1 MKKLT
6 QLFAMLIF
14 AAAFYQTYAQVNQVR
29 ISIQMQALDNS
40 FIEIFADTI
49 NEGDIYQLNPAT
61 LSAPFNIA
69 QPLYN
74 AFVGSKFYFEQNSL
88 SEDIYLRFRFYGVNL
103 LTGLFPPDSTWNSQ
117 IGPIYLW
124 GFFEL
129 KVFDFQGLFP
139 KPSPYFFNSPDNFRM
154 TFVRTPAFNNLLGL
168 IGINPMNPLGLVYHL
183 GPGQYTFSGID
194 SIYFGPD
201 SISIEMRHFS
211 KLAGGDRSVL
221 VNSIQ
226 LSGTG
231 LEDENVPT
239 EFALAQNFPNPFNPS
254 TTINYSVSVRT
265 PVQLKVYNMLG
276 MEVATL
282 VDEMKEAGNYSIN
295 FDASSSDSYIPS
307 GIYIYELRAN
317 NLVLSKKMIYLK

>member
-1 MKKLT
+1 MKKLI
-6 QLFAMLIF
+6 QIFSLLFF
-14 AAAFYQTYAQVNQVR
+14 AAVFTSSFAQVNKVR

-40 FIEIFADTI
+40 FIEIFSDTLD
-49 NEGDIYQLNPAT
+49 EGDIYSLNPAT
-61 LSAPFNIA
+61 LTAPFNIA

-103 LTGLFPPDSTWNSQ
+103 ATGLFPPDSTWAGQ
-117 IGPIYLW
+117 IGPIALW

-154 TFVRTPAFNNLLGL
+154 TFIRTPAFNTLLNTL
-168 IGINPMNPLGLVYHL
+168 GINPLNPLGLVYHL

-211 KLAGGDRSVL
+211 RLAGGDRSVL
-221 VNSIQ
+221 VNAIQ

-231 LEDENVPT
+231 VEDENIPD
-239 EFALAQNFPNPFNPS
+239 EFVISQNYPNPFNPT
-254 TTINYSVSVRT
+254 TTINYSVPVRT
-265 PVQLKVYNMLG
+265 PVQLKVYNILG

-282 VDEMKEAGNYSIN
+282 VNEVKEAGNYSVQ
-295 FDASSSDSYIPS
+295 FDASAVGNIPS
-307 GIYIYELRAN
+307 GMYIYELRAN
-317 NLVLSKKMIYLK
+317 NFIISKKMIYLK

>member
-1 MKKLT
+1 MKRLL
-6 QLFAMLIF
+6 QLFSLLFVAAMLS
-14 AAAFYQTYAQVNQVR
+14 QTFAQVNKVR

-40 FIEIFADTI
+40 FIEIFSDTLD
-49 NEGDIYQLNPAT
+49 EGDIYELGPAS

-88 SEDIYLRFRFYGVNL
+88 NEDIYLRFRFYGVNL
-103 LTGLFPPDSTWNSQ
+103 LTGLFPPDTTWASQ

-154 TFVRTPAFNNLLGL
+154 TFVRTPAFNTLLNL

-183 GPGQYTFSGID
+183 ASGQYTFSGID
-194 SIYFGPD
+194 SIYYGQD
-201 SISIEMRHFS
+201 SISIELRHFS
-211 KLAGGDRSVL
+211 RLAGGDRSVL

-231 LEDENVPT
+231 VDDENIPT
-239 EFALAQNFPNPFNPS
+239 EFIVAQNYPNPFNPF
-254 TTINYSVSVRT
+254 TTINYSVPVRT
-265 PVQLKVYNMLG
+265 PVQLKVYNILG

-282 VDEMKEAGNYSIN
+282 VNEIKEAGNYSLQ
-295 FDASSSDSYIPS
+295 FDAAEYGNLPS
-307 GIYIYELRAN
+307 GMYIYELRAN
-317 NLVLSKKMIYLK
+317 NFVISKKMIYLK